1 MSANSNTEQ
10 LRSQLDQLQSEADTA
25 RAKANNARMRLMR
38 LSEAAEKLKRQAAIS
53 VRTGKEDDARELLF
67 QKKKVMEALEK
78 SKTRIEFLDQLST
91 KLNEAISLK
100 ERQLIGSV
108 ALDLEVVGED
118 ASSPVRIVSPTPKA
132 TEDVIGDEDFTSND
146 KKLIDNQ
153 EVQSSAEYSQASL
166 PVDQNQD
173 DLQESSPGM
182 LSSGDEINNS
192 LKGITSFGDFLE
204 HLDEQLNIIESELV
218 TVLRVST
225 LILDGEAK
233 TKNFK
238 VQQTLEL
245 LESIR
250 GIRQRIERTRL
261 VEVESK

>member
-1 MSANSNTEQ
+1 MIR
-10 LRSQLDQLQSEADTA
+10 RSL
-25 RAKANNARMRLMR
+25 
-38 LSEAAEKLKRQAAIS
+38 IW
-53 VRTGKEDDARELLF
+53 F
-67 QKKKVMEALEK
+67 Q
-78 SKTRIEFLDQLST
+78 
-91 KLNEAISLK
+91 AISLK

-173 DLQESSPGM
+173 DLQESPPGM
-182 LSSGDEINNS
+182 LPSGDEINSS
-192 LKGITSFGDFLE
+192 LKGITSFGDFLR

-250 GIRQRIERTRL
+250 GIRQRYACILTWYSCDHCLLARL
-261 VEVESK
+261 FQNLKCFLYVLYYMR